1 MDVEG
6 LEEAALSHDSLP
18 LETRAATR
26 NTVPMRRMRPFAVVA
41 TEIVAVIFTFALP
54 ASAASVEGTVREAG
68 TRRPVPGAL
77 VTVLG
82 GDLSAVSDEQGA
94 FVLDLGEQVQLSSV
108 SVEVDTSGYALL
120 QQVVKLRADRDTT
133 SVDLYLIAR
142 EAGETRVRERRSRD
156 NVARGAHRLE
166 ENEVNELPGTYGD
179 PAKAI
184 ENFPGMG
191 RVVLSQGSL
200 FVRGANPNET
210 AVFVDDY
217 EIPDLYHFTGSTS
230 VINIPFVES
239 VELVPGAFSARYGRS
254 TGGVVTLK
262 TRKLPTDDVHGF
274 AKLDIIDAGAYVGVP
289 LGPKVAVGASARRS
303 FLDFVRNSQ
312 RIFNGT
318 GDDLVLVP
326 TYWDYQLKLDWDT
339 APGHELVIFMF
350 GSGDREEYVA
360 DGRGALDAY
369 ERTNDSDFHRVSLRY
384 SHNLGSGFTHVFTPV
399 LGYARNTLVE
409 QDGLRFRNVETFDAQ
424 LRDELTWRSGNARVI
439 VGLDATARNDDIL
452 FGGLLARN
460 DVRELPPVDLSVVT
474 NNDRMRLDTWRVTA
488 ALYTEGTIEAIDG
501 VFLTPGLRLETYLLE
516 EIPHISLEPRFA
528 GSWQLVPG
536 DWGTL
541 LRVGA
546 GSVSRPPDA
555 DELAVARA
563 EGFDLGPQQA
573 LHIQGGLEQSLGDR
587 LTMSATFFNIWRD
600 ELTTKSAGFPVPE
613 RFAERAVYAGGS
625 GHSYGV
631 EALLRVG
638 VPRRYFAW
646 LTYSLARNERTDAH
660 EAPFGVKYPYVSP
673 SDTTHLLGLVG
684 QMYLP
689 AGFRVGA
696 RYRVATGMPE
706 DGVAGALFDSDT
718 GRYDPARAPKGNS
731 RLPVFQALD
740 VRVDWTTVF
749 DLFELDVYA
758 DLVNVNTIL
767 GRPIEGALYNFDF
780 TESQPRL
787 GLPMIPTIG
796 AKATF

>member
-1 MDVEG
+1 
-6 LEEAALSHDSLP
+6 
-18 LETRAATR
+18 
-26 NTVPMRRMRPFAVVA
+26 MRFLAVLVVA
-41 TEIVAVIFTFALP
+41 CGALP
-54 ASAASVEGTVREAG
+54 ALATSVEGTVREAG

-77 VTVLG
+77 VMVAGTE
-82 GDLSAVSDEQGA
+82 LSAMSDEQGA
-94 FVLDLGEQVQLSSV
+94 FVVDLGDVDARQKVTSITL
-108 SVEVDTSGYALL
+108 EVDTSGYDPLR
-120 QQVVKLRADRDTT
+120 QIVKLRADRPTT
-133 SVDLYLIAR
+133 SVDLYLVTR

-156 NVARGAHRLE
+156 NVARGAHRIE
-166 ENEVNELPGTYGD
+166 DNEVNELPGTYGD

-200 FVRGANPNET
+200 FVRGASPNET

-217 EIPDLYHFTGSTS
+217 EVPDLYHFTGSTS

-274 AKLDIIDAGAYVGVP
+274 AKLDIIDGGAYVGVP

-303 FLDFVRNSQ
+303 FLDLLRNGQ
-312 RIFNGT
+312 RAFSGT

-339 APGHELVIFMF
+339 APGHELVVFAF
-350 GSGDREEYVA
+350 GSGDREQYVA
-360 DGRGALDAY
+360 DGSGALDAY

-384 SHNLGSGFTHVFTPV
+384 SHNVGSGFTHVFTPV
-399 LGYARNTLVE
+399 VGYARNTLVE
-409 QDGLRFRNVETFDAQ
+409 QDGLRFRSIETFDAQ
-424 LRDELTWRSGNARVI
+424 LRDELTWRSGGARVI
-439 VGLDATARNDDIL
+439 VGLDATARNDAIA
-452 FGGLLARN
+452 FGGLLAKN
-460 DVRELPPVDLSVVT
+460 EVRELPPVDLSVVT
-474 NNDRMRLDTWRVTA
+474 HGDRLRLDTWRVTA

-516 EIPHISLEPRFA
+516 EVPHVSLEPRFA
-528 GSWQLVPG
+528 GSWQIVPG

-600 ELTTKSAGFPVPE
+600 ELTTKSVGFPVPE
-613 RFAERAVYAGGS
+613 RFGERAVYAGGS
-625 GHSYGV
+625 GHSVGV
-631 EALLRVG
+631 EALARIG

-646 LTYSLARNERTDAH
+646 ITYSLSRHERTDAKA
-660 EAPFGVKYPYVSP
+660 APFAVPYPYVSP

-684 QMYLP
+684 QVYLP
-689 AGFRVGA
+689 WGFRVGA

-706 DGVAGALFDSDT
+706 GGVAGALFDTDT
-718 GRYDPARAPKGNS
+718 GRSEPLPAPPGSA

-740 VRVDWTTVF
+740 LRVDWTTVF

-758 DLVNVNTIL
+758 DLVNVNTIF
-767 GRPIEGALYNFDF
+767 GRPVEGTLYNHDF
-780 TESQPRL
+780 SEAQPRL
-787 GLPMIPTIG
+787 GLPMIPTVG